1 MAEGME
7 LALDKILRA
16 PETNSRGLASA
27 KHLTNSELNQLEML
41 MEQTKAAYPAQSIPP
56 ETAEMHAPAWIALS
70 TLYGISAMRKALQR
84 HMLMSRFFP
93 LPSDV
98 REHLEALAPPHSK
111 VYVPSTRRDVA
122 KLCGWKVA
130 ERMSEM
136 TVEDVEKHYG
146 AESAK
151 RYRAKLEAERG
162 GNGRKGA

>member
-1 MAEGME
+1 ME

-16 PETNSRGLASA
+16 PETNSLARQSE
-27 KHLTNSELNQLEML
+27 KSLSRSELQQVGML
-41 MEQTKAAYPAQSIPP
+41 MEQTKNSYPAQEIPE
-56 ETAEMHAPAWIALS
+56 ETVAMWAPAWIALS
-70 TLYGISAMRKALQR
+70 SLYGIPAVKKALQR
-84 HMLMSRFFP
+84 HMLTSRFFP
-93 LPSDV
+93 LPSEL
-98 REHLEALAPPHSK
+98 REHLEALAPRQST
-111 VYVPSTRRDVA
+111 VCVPSTRREVA

-130 ERMSEM
+130 EQMSEM